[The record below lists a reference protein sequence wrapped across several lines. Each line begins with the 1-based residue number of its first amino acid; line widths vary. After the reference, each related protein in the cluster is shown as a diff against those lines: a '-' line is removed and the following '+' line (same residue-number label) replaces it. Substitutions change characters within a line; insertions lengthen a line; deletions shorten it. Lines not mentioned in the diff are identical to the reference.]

1 MLGRCGRFVGGVK
14 YNHGPPHRNPHSVRN
29 RGDLMDV
36 TAVTARDVSNASNV
50 SICVSNAPVTCYCE
64 PVSVSVTAVTAA
76 TVRRE
81 GVTDVTVESRRN
93 LSSPFKANPF

>member
-1 MLGRCGRFVGGVK
+1 
-14 YNHGPPHRNPHSVRN
+14 
-29 RGDLMDV
+29 MDV
-36 TAVTARDVSNASNV
+36 TAVTARDVSNV

-81 GVTDVTVESRRN
+81 GVTRVTVESRRN

>member
-1 MLGRCGRFVGGVK
+1 MFGRCGRFVGGVK

-36 TAVTARDVSNASNV
+36 TAVTARDVSNV

-64 PVSVSVTAVTAA
+64 PVSVSHTAVTAA

-81 GVTDVTVESRRN
+81 GVTDVTAESPAYY
-93 LSSPFKANPF
+93 SSPLKAYPY

>member
-1 MLGRCGRFVGGVK
+1 MFGRCGRFVGGVK

-64 PVSVSVTAVTAA
+64 PVSVSLTAVMAA

-81 GVTDVTVESRRN
+81 GVTGVTAESPAYY
-93 LSSPFKANPF
+93 SSPLKAYPY

>member
-1 MLGRCGRFVGGVK
+1 MFGRCGRFVGGVK

-36 TAVTARDVSNASNV
+36 TAVTARDVSN
-50 SICVSNAPVTCYCE
+50 VSNAPVTCYCE

-93 LSSPFKANPF
+93 LSSPLKAYPY